1 MHGHHSPRKRLAVI
15 SGGLTT
21 GRPAARILF
30 ERQEGGF
37 LTLDDRMPEDPAGTS
52 TDDLVVVCE
61 HCLVDQSS
69 EVGAGMDL
77 ARRTGGARLVE
88 GQWLEER
95 E

>member
-1 MHGHHSPRKRLAVI
+1 MRGHLAVI
-15 SGGLTT
+15 SGGLK
-21 GRPAARILF
+21 GGPAARILF

-61 HCLVDQSS
+61 HCLVDQPP
-69 EVGAGMDL
+69 EVGAGMDV